1 MRLLRLASVVVLLI
15 AGGCSTTESNQTI
28 EANQNAVRSWYGAD
42 QEALI
47 ESWGPPTA
55 EEERAGGGRV
65 LEWAEHYR
73 GLPKQERAG
82 ERAALQSLGPGYGGA
97 LGGFLGEV
105 LGGAIYDYS
114 GPPSDCITR
123 VIVSPEGVVEVG
135 LMTGNGCSP
144 PPAR

>member
-1 MRLLRLASVVVLLI
+1 M
-15 AGGCSTTESNQTI
+15 I
-28 EANQNAVRSWYGAD
+28 EA
-42 QEALI
+42 
-47 ESWGPPTA
+47 WGPPTA

-73 GLPKQERAG
+73 GLPKRERAVL
-82 ERAALQSLGPGYGGA
+82 RAGGMVV
-97 LGGFLGEV
+97 GGV
-105 LGGAIYDYS
+105 LGGVIYGLAG

-144 PPAR
+144 PPVRK